1 MVQPDVGIQS
11 GPASKFEFDREKI
24 EKNWRQLEIPHFAVR
39 ANSCS
44 GCVVNLDGPRR
55 SLQ

>member
-11 GPASKFEFDREKI
+11 GPASKFGFDREKI